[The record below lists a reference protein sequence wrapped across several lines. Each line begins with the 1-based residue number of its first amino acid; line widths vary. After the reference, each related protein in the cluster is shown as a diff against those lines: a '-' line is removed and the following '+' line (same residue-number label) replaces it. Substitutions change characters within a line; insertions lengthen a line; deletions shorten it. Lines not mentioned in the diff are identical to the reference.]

1 MNFNIN
7 SISCCFIESLKQME
21 IHLFSD
27 GAPVQST
34 ISLTEGH
41 FKVAGQL
48 TASSVLQGGP
58 APNFLAGW
66 VYQYISGG
74 LSTVSIRI
82 EDIKNNAIKA
92 AVEKVFTIKCPEIC
106 FSKKFKS

>member
-1 MNFNIN
+1 MKIR
-7 SISCCFIESLKQME
+7 
-21 IHLFSD
+21 LFSD

-48 TASSVLQGGP
+48 MASSVLQAGP
-58 APNFLAGW
+58 GPNFLAGC

-74 LSTVSIRI
+74 HSS
-82 EDIKNNAIKA
+82 
-92 AVEKVFTIKCPEIC
+92 PY
-106 FSKKFKS
+106 